1 MWEIDLNSQIQSFL
15 LSLIVGAGFCIVFD
29 VVNILEEKLSFS
41 KTAVFVADIF
51 LFISFA
57 FFEFCFF
64 LATENGEIRA
74 FVFIGEG
81 IGFFIC
87 KKTLALLYVP
97 IILLSSKA
105 IKWLFCRLYSLFISP
120 FLKVFLKF
128 RAKIVKI
135 GQKRLK
141 FIKKA

>member
-1 MWEIDLNSQIQSFL
+1 MWEIDLNWQIQSFL

-29 VVNILEEKLSFS
+29 IINILEEKLSFS
-41 KTAVFVADIF
+41 KTAVFIADIL

-74 FVFIGEG
+74 FVFIGEA

-97 IILLSSKA
+97 IILVFMKS
-105 IKWLFCRLYSLFISP
+105 IKWLFFKIYSLFICP
-120 FLKVFLKF
+120 FLKIFANL
-128 RAKIVKI
+128 RTKILKI
-135 GQKRLK
+135 GQKRPK
-141 FIKKA
+141 FTKKA